1 MKTEFKVELKVNGQ
15 PIIVDLAKVHDS
27 WLEHCL
33 TYGVR
38 RFINDSHSGLKGQTK
53 YDACQLMNKD
63 MQSGEAMPEKVRK
76 SGGGS
81 SVDPVTALAFKNA
94 KAALTVMFKSV
105 TGATKA
111 TDFAKHEKVAPFF
124 TVDGDRATWVDA
136 TVKAFIEKQ
145 KDSGKVDY
153 MADAQATIDGADS
166 ALDDLDF

>member
-1 MKTEFKVELKVNGQ
+1 MKTDFKVELKINGQ
-15 PIIVDLAKVHDS
+15 PIVVNLAKVDES
-27 WLEHCL
+27 WLAHCL

-53 YDACQLMNKD
+53 YDACQLMNND

-76 SGGGS
+76 AGS
-81 SVDPVTALAFKNA
+81 SVDPVTALAFRNA

-105 TGATKA
+105 TGASKA
-111 TDFAKHEKVAPFF
+111 IDFAKHEKIAPFF
-124 TVDGDRATWVDA
+124 VVTDGRATWIDA

-145 KDSGKVDY
+145 KAAGKADY
-153 MADAQATIDGADS
+153 MADAQSTIDGADS